1 MLGTQKRSH
10 GVQSELTSWWS
21 PLESSQTRTR
31 LLLTWRSG
39 SISVLDFLIG
49 ISVYFFIH
57 LVSLHDDR
65 LDWPWLFCMIRVVQ
79 RRSSYLHPARML
91 PCSLLVWTRRNTS
104 PSLTLFQ
111 MLVAQLTAL
120 LLWPRYYSN
129 SFNLYGYLKKY
140 NVFRFHFQLDSVC
153 FLCFHFV

>member
-10 GVQSELTSWWS
+10 GVQSEPTLWWS

-31 LLLTWRSG
+31 LLLTWRSE
-39 SISVLDFLIG
+39 SISVSDFLIG

-65 LDWPWLFCMIRVVQ
+65 LDWLWLFYMIRVVQ
-79 RRSSYLHPARML
+79 RRSSSLLLARMP
-91 PCSLLVWTRRNTS
+91 PCLSLVSTRRNTS

-120 LLWPRYYSN
+120 LLWPRYYSS
-129 SFNLYGYLKKY
+129 SFNLCGYLKKIY
-140 NVFRFHFQLDSVC
+140 CVSVSFQLDSVC